1 MPKQLNK
8 IKNSLALRAKTYKI
22 IRDYFYEKN
31 VLEAETPILSQYAT
45 VDPHIDS
52 LSTQVINQM
61 QYLQTSPEFFLK
73 RLLADGC
80 GDIYSLGKVFRQG
93 ERGKRHQPEFTMLEW
108 YRVAWDEHELME
120 EVVTLLR
127 LFLPHLS
134 VKKIAYQDCFLNAL
148 NVDPHDIELG
158 ELKKITHKAIDIEF
172 DSDERS
178 DWLDILMSH
187 YIEPNLTEELVLIY
201 DYPKEQAALAQLGQN
216 NQGQTIARRFEAY
229 LNGMELANGYF
240 ELTDANEQKKR
251 FEADQAYRKNNNLPL
266 YPYDKGLVE
275 ALENGMPSCSGVAM
289 GVDRLLM
296 VLSNT
301 KDINDVIS
309 FT

>member
-1 MPKQLNK
+1 MPNDK
-8 IKNSLALRAKTYKI
+8 IKNSLALRAKIYKI

-52 LSTQVINQM
+52 LSTQVINQT

-73 RLLADGC
+73 RLLANGS
-80 GDIYSLGKVFRQG
+80 GDVYSLGKVFRQG

-120 EVVTLLR
+120 EVAILLR

-134 VKKIAYQDCFLNAL
+134 VKKISYQDCFLNAL
-148 NVDPHDIELG
+148 NIDPHDVELG
-158 ELKKITHKAIDIEF
+158 ELKKIAHKVIDIEF
-172 DSDERS
+172 DSDEKS

-187 YIEPNLTEELVLIY
+187 CIEPNLTEELVFIY
-201 DYPKEQAALAQLGQN
+201 DYPKEQAALAQLGKN
-216 NQGQTIARRFEAY
+216 NKGQTVVRRFEAY

-251 FEADQAYRKNNNLPL
+251 FEADQTYRKANNLPI
-266 YPYDKGLVE
+266 YPYDNHLIE
-275 ALENGMPSCSGVAM
+275 ALKKGMPECAGVAM
-289 GVDRLLM
+289 GIDRLLM
-296 VLSNT
+296 ILSNT
-301 KDINDVIS
+301 DDINNVIS
-309 FT
+309 FN